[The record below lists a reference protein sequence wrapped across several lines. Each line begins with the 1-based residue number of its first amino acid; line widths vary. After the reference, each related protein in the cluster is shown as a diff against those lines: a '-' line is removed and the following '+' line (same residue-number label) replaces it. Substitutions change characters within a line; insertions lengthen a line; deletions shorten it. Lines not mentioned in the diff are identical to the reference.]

1 MAEGVEEGLMIAR
14 YEHLHRHPAVFQ
26 SMTGL
31 RLAEFDAVLT
41 ALLPRYQEAEVARL
55 HQPTTRRPVRQ
66 RAIGAGNRFALEVR
80 DQLLLTVVWLR
91 VYPTYPV
98 LGYLFGISTGAVE
111 QTLPRLLP
119 VLEALGQASM
129 DRALAALD
137 DPARRLR
144 QRSRRQLDDVLRDV
158 PALAVVIDTFE
169 QRVQRPQGYTE
180 EGARVADGFYS
191 GKKKQHTRKT
201 QVAVDE
207 ETGAFVDIPDSVP
220 GPTADLT
227 VLKDSGV
234 LGRLPPD
241 VGGLGDKAY
250 VGGDTLVPGVAVATP
265 RRKPRKQPRPPEDV
279 AFNTAFAR
287 RRIIVE
293 HSIGRLRRFQA
304 LSQTDRHRRGQSG
317 RTRAVAGL
325 VNRQLQRRFPF

>member
-119 VLEALGQASM
+119 LLEALGQASM
-129 DRALAALD
+129 KRALAALD

-144 QRSRRQLDDVLRDV
+144 RRSRRQLDDVLRDV

-169 QRVQRPQGYTE
+169 QRVQRPQGSTKD
-180 EGARVADGFYS
+180 GTRVADGFYS
-191 GKKKQHTRKT
+191 GKKKQHTLKT

-207 ETGAFVDIPDSVP
+207 ETGRLVDVPDSVP
-220 GPTADLT
+220 GPTSDLT
-227 VLKDSGV
+227 VLKDSGL

-250 VGGDTLVPGVAVATP
+250 IGGDTLVPGVAVATP
-265 RRKPRKQPRPPEDV
+265 RRKPRNQPRPPEDV
-279 AFNTAFAR
+279 AYNTAFAR
-287 RRIIVE
+287 QRIVVE

-304 LSQTDRHRRGQSG
+304 LSQTDRHHRGHGG
-317 RTRAVAGL
+317 RVRAIAGL
-325 VNRQLQRRFPF
+325 VNRQLQRRFPL

>member
-1 MAEGVEEGLMIAR
+1 MIAR
-14 YEHLHRHPAVFQ
+14 HEHLRHHPAVFQ

-41 ALLPRYQEAEVARL
+41 ALLPRYQAAEVARL
-55 HQPTTRRPVRQ
+55 HQPTQRRPVRQ

-144 QRSRRQLDDVLRDV
+144 HRSRRQLDDVLRDV

-227 VLKDSGV
+227 VLKDSGL

-241 VGGLGDKAY
+241 IGGLGDKAY

>member
-1 MAEGVEEGLMIAR
+1 MIAR
-14 YEHLHRHPAVFQ
+14 YERLRQHPAVFQ

-41 ALLPRYQEAEVARL
+41 ELLPRYQAAEVARL
-55 HQPTTRRPVRQ
+55 HRPSKRRPVRQ
-66 RAIGAGNRFALEVR
+66 RAIGAGNTFALDVG

-98 LGYLFGISTGAVE
+98 LGYLFGVSTGAVE
-111 QTLPRLLP
+111 RILPRLLP
-119 VLEALGQASM
+119 LLEAAGQASM
-129 DRALAALD
+129 QRALAALD

-158 PALAVVIDTFE
+158 PTLAIVIDTFE
-169 QRVQRPQGYTE
+169 QRVQRPQGYTAAGE
-180 EGARVADGFYS
+180 RVADAFYS
-191 GKKKQHTRKT
+191 GKKKQHTLKT

-207 ETGAFVDIPDSVP
+207 ETGRFVDVPDSVP
-220 GPTADLT
+220 GPTADLV
-227 VLKDSGV
+227 VLEDSGL
-234 LGRLPPD
+234 LGRLPPG

-250 VGGDTLVPGVAVATP
+250 IGGDKLVPGVVVAAP
-265 RRKPRKQPRPPEDV
+265 RRKPRGQPRPPEDV
-279 AFNTAFAR
+279 VFNLAFSR
-287 RRIIVE
+287 RRLVVE

-304 LSQTDRHRRGQSG
+304 LSQTDRHRRGQGG

-325 VNRQLQRRFPF
+325 VNRQIQRRFPF